1 MSVGETPTRQ
11 LIVRTVAKETVSFVG
26 GRNQWWVRSSSL

>member
-11 LIVRTVAKETVSFVG
+11 LTVRTVAKEAVSFVG
-26 GRNQWWVRSSSL
+26 GRIQ